1 MVGVLAAALLTGCD
15 AAAPGPAEAASPSAP
30 PTPTPTPTAPDARP
44 FPAPSAPA
52 PTPAVVR
59 AGAVELA
66 LPADAPT
73 DRTGDGAVEIT
84 LDPATGDP
92 ATTLTLR
99 SAGTFTLHPDGSATI
114 ADDGTAV
121 GGLSAPAGTA
131 RFHLL
136 APDTLEVS
144 ADAETATTLGTSGVV
159 SARWG
164 DREGGDSLAVDA
176 TAWARHAGQAGVDVV
191 WAELVAAD
199 AGVDT
204 ATMHDQLVCH
214 ALGAPDKDTWN
225 LEPWR
230 PDVGLVQ
237 VLAARCNP
245 TG

>member
-1 MVGVLAAALLTGCD
+1 VITTTTRTLPHTGAVPRSTARRPRPAPTRATILGTVALGVLAATLLAGCD
-15 AAAPGPAEAASPSAP
+15 AAPGPAEAASASAP
-30 PTPTPTPTAPDARP
+30 PTPTAPDAQP
-44 FPAPSAPA
+44 FPAPSTPA
-52 PTPAVVR
+52 PT
-59 AGAVELA
+59 
-66 LPADAPT
+66 
-73 DRTGDGAVEIT
+73 
-84 LDPATGDP
+84 
-92 ATTLTLR
+92 
-99 SAGTFTLHPDGSATI
+99 
-114 ADDGTAV
+114 
-121 GGLSAPAGTA
+121 
-131 RFHLL
+131 
-136 APDTLEVS
+136 PDTLEVS

-159 SARWG
+159 SAHWG